1 MERGVRGG
9 RWSLAWLMTLS
20 ESELP
25 PPSIVAGEPVWG
37 VIPRDPR
44 YGKRRAPLPVCDF
57 LWPGHDRGAPGS
69 KFSAM

>member
-25 PPSIVAGEPVWG
+25 PPSIVARGTVGEPVLETSSIIAVG
-37 VIPRDPR
+37 
-44 YGKRRAPLPVCDF
+44 C
-57 LWPGHDRGAPGS
+57 GH
-69 KFSAM
+69 

>member
-25 PPSIVAGEPVWG
+25 PPSIVAEAGWVGEPVEL
-37 VIPRDPR
+37 
-44 YGKRRAPLPVCDF
+44 YG
-57 LWPGHDRGAPGS
+57 G
-69 KFSAM
+69 